1 MIKIKTKLPDVDTQT
16 KLPEKQIIIPI
27 PNNRNNRS
35 DNRRKKQTTQLKK
48 MIDRNSPL
56 TVSFLLN
63 HLSLKRNQLPSSC
76 SISDI
81 CRVLVHGNQKR
92 KKNKRT
98 IYKKNSQKK
107 MCNLVDLF
115 RCNYR
120 FKKKMKLEIKWKKKE
135 SVKLEE
141 EEDKNEKAD
150 FT

>member
-1 MIKIKTKLPDVDTQT
+1 MIKIETKLPDVDTQT

-81 CRVLVHGNQKR
+81 CRVLVTVTRNE
-92 KKNKRT
+92 KKTKERY
-98 IYKKNSQKK
+98 IRRIHKK

-120 FKKKMKLEIKWKKKE
+120 FKKKMKLEISWKKKE